1 MKNHF
6 KVQLEHVGLRL
17 DHVLNLVL
25 FENKSRSYVQ
35 KLIKDGSCLVNG
47 QSVKSGYTLKLDDL
61 IEVEEKEAKSLEL
74 DAVDLNLDIVYEDD
88 DLLVINK
95 PQGLVVHPASSYH
108 EPTLVHGLLHQ
119 VDELSSINGVVRP
132 GIVHRIDKDT
142 SGLLVVAKNDESH
155 RYLSNELLEH
165 KIKREYIA
173 LVYGDF
179 TESEGTIDAP
189 IQRHPQ
195 NRLKMAVIATGKHAK
210 THFKVIERFGKY
222 TLVHCELETG
232 RTHQIRVHM
241 AFIHHPVV
249 GDPIYGPKSIVGDKG
264 QFLHAEKLTFI
275 HPTKKEQMTF
285 TAKLPQNFEEFLI
298 ELRKNSVL

>member
-1 MKNHF
+1 MKKTF
-6 KVQLEHVGLRL
+6 KVESDQVGLRL

-25 FENKSRSYVQ
+25 FEDKSRSFVQ

-47 QSVKSGYTLKLDDL
+47 ENVKTGYTLKLGDT
-61 IEVEEKEAKSLEL
+61 IEVDEREVKTLSL
-74 DAVDLNLDIVYEDD
+74 DAVDLALDIVYEDS

-119 VDELSSINGVVRP
+119 VDELSTINGVIRP

-155 RYLSNELLEH
+155 QFLSSELLVH
-165 KIKREYIA
+165 HIKREYIA

-179 TESEGTIDAP
+179 TENEGTIDAP

-195 NRLKMAVIATGKHAK
+195 NRLKMAVVATGKHAK
-210 THFKVIERFGKY
+210 THFKVLERFGKY
-222 TLVHCELETG
+222 TLLHCELETG

-249 GDPIYGPKSIVGDKG
+249 GDPIYGPKDVIGDKG
-264 QFLHAEKLTFI
+264 QFLHAEKLTLT

-285 TAKLPQNFEEFLI
+285 TAKLPQNFEDFLD
-298 ELRKNSVL
+298 ELRKNSVS